1 MKGLRLRAGLRWGH
15 LAFASGLE
23 KARRSARLRKCDR
36 CGCGGRRQ
44 LRRTY
49 AGGFDAGEYNIDSPD
64 SNFGEAVLDNLQ
76 AIGIRATSDQ
86 RLNRAKSLGSTPSI
100 SAITMVGIS
109 AALPFY
115 TSIGARPGAGSS
127 ISRNSEKDPPP
138 DR

>member
-1 MKGLRLRAGLRWGH
+1 MRLRRPSAAEAG
-15 LAFASGLE
+15 
-23 KARRSARLRKCDR
+23 
-36 CGCGGRRQ
+36 
-44 LRRTY
+44 Y
-49 AGGFDAGEYNIDSPD
+49 AGGFDAREYNIGSSY

-115 TSIGARPGAGSS
+115 SVKEFGYSF
-127 ISRNSEKDPPP
+127 SR
-138 DR
+138 